1 MQDYPHIY
9 HVDAA
14 GGPEGEVRTT
24 GAELPPIAVTSPPE
38 FGGPEGCWSPE
49 TLLVAAVADCFI
61 LTFRAIARASR
72 YEWRELACTV
82 EGTLDRID
90 GVTRFTEFRIRAHL
104 KV

>member
-1 MQDYPHIY
+1 M
-9 HVDAA
+9 
-14 GGPEGEVRTT
+14 
-24 GAELPPIAVTSPPE
+24 
-38 FGGPEGCWSPE
+38 
-49 TLLVAAVADCFI
+49 AAVADCFI

-104 KV
+104 KVPEHSAVEKGQRLMQKSEAVCLVTRSLSAGVQLEARVEQVAANQAA